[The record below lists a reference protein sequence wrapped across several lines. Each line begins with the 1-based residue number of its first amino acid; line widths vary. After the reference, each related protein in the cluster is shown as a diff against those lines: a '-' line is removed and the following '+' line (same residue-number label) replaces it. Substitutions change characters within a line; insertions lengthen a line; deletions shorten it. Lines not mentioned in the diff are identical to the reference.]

1 MRAQGHG
8 VGRWDLAEWPRAVQA
23 EAPSRQAHPVMR
35 TFKFT
40 LAYDG
45 GAYVGWQRQ
54 TNGTSVQS
62 CLELALA
69 PFNSESVTL
78 VGAGRT
84 DAGVH
89 ALAQV
94 VSVRLSH
101 PIEPATLLRAANAR
115 LPEDVRVLE
124 TEVVPD
130 DFHARFS
137 ATDKTYR
144 YRLLGG
150 PVTSPFER
158 RYGWHMPG
166 RLDYA
171 SMAAAGRL
179 LVGEHDFAAF
189 QAIGS
194 DVRTTIRTL
203 FELNVGPPVDGAWGS
218 GDTVAT
224 IDVRGSGFLRHM
236 VRIIVG
242 TLVEVGLGK
251 RDSAAVADAIRL
263 AVRPAAGQTAPPQG
277 LFLVRV
283 GYGHQHARI
292 GLSDALSIT

>member
-1 MRAQGHG
+1 
-8 VGRWDLAEWPRAVQA
+8 
-23 EAPSRQAHPVMR
+23 MR
-35 TFKFT
+35 TFKLT

-45 GAYVGWQRQ
+45 SAYVGWQRQ
-54 TNGTSVQS
+54 TNGQSIQS
-62 CLELALA
+62 CLESALA

-94 VSVRLSH
+94 ASVRLSH
-101 PIEPATLLRAANAR
+101 SIAPAALLRAANAR
-115 LPEDVRVLE
+115 LPADIRVLVA
-124 TEVVPD
+124 EVVPD

-150 PVTSPFER
+150 AVASPFER
-158 RYGWHMPG
+158 RYGWHVSP
-166 RLDYA
+166 RLDYTA
-171 SMAAAGRL
+171 MAAAGRL

-189 QAIGS
+189 QAIGG
-194 DVRTTIRTL
+194 DVRTTTRTI
-203 FELNVGPPVDGAWGS
+203 FDLNVGPPAAGVWSTTGQSAG
-218 GDTVAT
+218 TVAA

-251 RDSAAVADAIRL
+251 RDPASVADAIRL

-283 GYGHQHARI
+283 GFGHPRAEI
-292 GLSDALSIT
+292 DLSDSRSIT

>member
-1 MRAQGHG
+1 
-8 VGRWDLAEWPRAVQA
+8 
-23 EAPSRQAHPVMR
+23 MR
-35 TFKFT
+35 TLKLT
-40 LAYDG
+40 LSYDG

-54 TNGTSVQS
+54 TNGPSVQS

-69 PFNSESVTL
+69 PFNAESVTV

-94 VSVRLSH
+94 ASVRLSH
-101 PIEPATLLRAANAR
+101 PIAPASLLRAANAR
-115 LPEDVRVLE
+115 LPADVRVLAAD
-124 TEVVPD
+124 VVPD

-150 PVTSPFER
+150 AITSPFER
-158 RYGWHMPG
+158 RYGWHVPA

-171 SMAAAGRL
+171 LMATAGRL

-189 QAIGS
+189 QASGG
-194 DVRTTIRTL
+194 DVRTSTRTL
-203 FELNVGPPVDGAWGS
+203 FELDVCPPAAPEAFMRRRPAESASRYLARSTSPGGAWLTGDGS
-218 GDTVAT
+218 GETVAT

-251 RDSAAVADAIRL
+251 RDHASVADAIRL
-263 AVRPAAGQTAPPQG
+263 AVRPAAGQTAPPHG

-283 GYGHQHARI
+283 GYAHHRAETGP
-292 GLSDALSIT
+292 LDATSST